1 MANHKWV
8 YFNNILQN
16 LIYKTCRECCHPVE
30 AQRNVHQPE
39 AEEFSIPQVINK
51 SKWQTYKTDST
62 KSIPKSCILVS
73 RVGGGLGHREGE
85 WRSGDTQ
92 IELIETSCLSEEMKP
107 LNSMGKKNGHHSGGS
122 ASFKKAS
129 LERRMVSFH
138 WALTW
143 RYRPHLN
150 YHTVK
155 RLISPF
161 LNTLTNDRTWALWLC
176 EGENKIDFSW
186 LPGSILQ
193 RRCPLLP
200 LREGRART
208 TAWELRPHVMWA
220 HTISGSGWHRLLL
233 LLSRI
238 DQWPFQASNLC
249 WCFHCNN
256 SLHEFFS

>member
-30 AQRNVHQPE
+30 AQRNVHQLE

-73 RVGGGLGHREGE
+73 RVGGGLGHGEGE

-122 ASFKKAS
+122 DSFKKS
-129 LERRMVSFH
+129 LFGKAHGIISLSFNLEVQ
-138 WALTW
+138 APSEL
-143 RYRPHLN
+143 PH
-150 YHTVK
+150 
-155 RLISPF
+155 
-161 LNTLTNDRTWALWLC
+161 C
-176 EGENKIDFSW
+176 EETD
-186 LPGSILQ
+186 
-193 RRCPLLP
+193 
-200 LREGRART
+200 
-208 TAWELRPHVMWA
+208 
-220 HTISGSGWHRLLL
+220 
-233 LLSRI
+233 LSLSQYP
-238 DQWPFQASNLC
+238 DQWQDMSSMVVWRWKQNRF
-249 WCFHCNN
+249 
-256 SLHEFFS
+256 